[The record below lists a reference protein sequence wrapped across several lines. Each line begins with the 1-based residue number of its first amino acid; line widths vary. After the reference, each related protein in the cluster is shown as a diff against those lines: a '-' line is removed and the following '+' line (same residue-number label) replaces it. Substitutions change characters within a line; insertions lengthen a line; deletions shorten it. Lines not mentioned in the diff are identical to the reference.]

1 MPTLLQDL
9 KFSLRLLAKT
19 PGFTL
24 TAIVVLALGIGVNT
38 GIFSVVHAFTFSA
51 RPFPHAEQIQ
61 QLYTQDTKNPK
72 KYRLFSYPIYRDL
85 REQTGTFSGV
95 LAHTL
100 AMAGIGDGADARRTF
115 VALVSAN
122 YFDVLGVKLIRG
134 RAFTPAEEAP
144 GSAAPVVIASHLYWK
159 KTGFNPGLV
168 GSTIRV
174 NERAF
179 TVVGIAPEN
188 FTGTMMLFGP
198 ELYFPLG
205 MYDILSNDFEGEN
218 RRTLEHRDAYNLFL
232 VGRLAP
238 GVAPAA
244 ANAALKAYAA
254 NLEKAWPVEQK
265 DQTFLAGPL
274 PRLSTSDGPSQEGEL
289 AIVGAL
295 LLSMTGIVLLIAS
308 LNLANMLLARGAARR
323 KEFAIRLALGG
334 GRGRII
340 RQLLTEGLVL
350 ALAGGSVGLGLALW
364 SSDLLMGSLEVLMP
378 VSIFYS
384 SAPTAAIV
392 GATLGFSLLA
402 TLFFALGPALKLSRS
417 DVLTDLKEQAGED
430 TVPHRRRWLP
440 RNPLVVAQIAL
451 SLALLTCA
459 GLFIRGALK
468 AGSADIGF
476 SAENTI
482 IVEADASLGGYDE
495 TRASQLY
502 QDASA
507 KLAAIPGVQSASI
520 ATTVPFGFI
529 SLGRPVQRAGL
540 RPAKDAKPATAA
552 EGLAFDS
559 RWNSVGADYFATLG
573 LPILRGRPF
582 TKAECEQKGAP
593 PVAIIDE
600 TLAQKLWPEGD
611 ALGQRIQYAD
621 SQAARAPDGGGGGGT
636 VSASENIA
644 ASKEE
649 MARTIEIVGI
659 VSTIRTRLFAK
670 KNREFAIY
678 VPFAQ
683 GYHSNVQFHVRPA
696 GNSPE
701 AATALIDAVRREVRD
716 AAPSVPVFKVRTFR
730 QHLDGAAD
738 FWITRTGALLF
749 AIFGGLALLLAVVG
763 LYGVK
768 AYSVSRRTREIGI
781 RMALGAEPGTVQR
794 MILREGLVMTLAG
807 AGLGLLFAFGLG
819 QACASMLYEV
829 SPMDPLAFTLA
840 PAVLFLT
847 AMVAC
852 YLPARKATRV
862 NPLTALRSE

>member
-1 MPTLLQDL
+1 MQDL
-9 KFSLRLLAKT
+9 KYAIRLLLKT

-24 TAIVVLALGIGVNT
+24 TAIAVLALGIGVNT
-38 GIFSVVHAFTFSA
+38 GIFSVVHAFVFSA
-51 RPFPHAEQIQ
+51 RPFPQPEQVQ
-61 QLYTQDTKNPK
+61 QLYTQDTRNPK
-72 KYRLFSYPIYRDL
+72 KYRLFSYPTYRDL
-85 REQTGTFSGV
+85 NEQTGTFSGI
-95 LAHTL
+95 LAHNL
-100 AMAGIGDGADARRTF
+100 AMAGIGDGADARRSF
-115 VALVSAN
+115 VGIVSAN
-122 YFDVLGVKLIRG
+122 YFDVLGVKLVRG
-134 RAFTPAEEAP
+134 RAFTRAEEAP
-144 GSAAPVVIASHLYWK
+144 GSAAPVVIASHLYWQR
-159 KTGFNPGLV
+159 TGFNPDLV

-174 NERAF
+174 NERVY

-205 MYDILSNDFEGEN
+205 MYDLLSNDFEGET
-218 RRTLEHRDAYNLFL
+218 RRTLEHRNAYNLFL

-238 GVAPAA
+238 GVSATA
-244 ANAALKAYAA
+244 ANAALKAYAT
-254 NLEKAWPVEQK
+254 NLEQAWPVEQK
-265 DQTFLAGPL
+265 EQTFLCGPL
-274 PRLSTSDGPSQEGEL
+274 PRLSTSDGPSSESQL
-289 AIVGAL
+289 AVVGL
-295 LLSMTGIVLLIAS
+295 LLLGMAGIVLLIAS

-350 ALAGGSVGLGLALW
+350 ALAGGTVGLGLALW
-364 SSDLLMGSLEVLMP
+364 SSDLLMGSLGLLMP
-378 VSIFYS
+378 VSIFWS

-402 TLFFALGPALKLSRS
+402 TLFFALGPSLKLSRA

-430 TVPHRRRWLP
+430 VVPHRRRWLP

-468 AGSADIGF
+468 AGGADIGF
-476 SAENTI
+476 AAENTV

-495 TRASQLY
+495 TRAIQLY
-502 QDASA
+502 RHAGD
-507 KLAAIPGVQSASI
+507 KLATIPGVQSASI
-520 ATTVPFGFI
+520 ASTVPFGFI

-559 RWNSVGADYFATLG
+559 RWNSVGADYFASIG
-573 LPILRGRPF
+573 LPLVRGRAF
-582 TKAECEQKGAP
+582 TRAECEQKGAP
-593 PVAIIDE
+593 EVAIIDE
-600 TLAQKLWPEGD
+600 ALAQKLWPDGD

-621 SQAARAPDGGGGGGT
+621 ADAARAAGGSSGGGAVG
-636 VSASENIA
+636 ASESITA
-644 ASKEE
+644 KKDEA
-649 MARTIEIVGI
+649 ARTLEIVGI
-659 VSTIRTRLFAK
+659 VPSIRTSFFAK
-670 KNREFAIY
+670 RTDSRAIY

-683 GYHSNVQFHVRPA
+683 GFMSNVQFHVRPA
-696 GNSPE
+696 VNSP
-701 AATALIDAVRREVRD
+701 AAASALIDAVRREVRD
-716 AAPSVPVFKVRTFR
+716 AAPGVPVFKVRTFR

-738 FWITRTGALLF
+738 LWIIRMGAMLF

-768 AYSVSRRTREIGI
+768 AYAVSRRTREIGI

-794 MILREGLVMTLAG
+794 MILREGLVMTLSG
-807 AGLGLLFAFGLG
+807 AGLGLLLAFGLG

-852 YLPARKATRV
+852 YIPARKATRIS
-862 NPLTALRSE
+862 PLTALRSE

>member
-1 MPTLLQDL
+1 MHTLLQDL

-24 TAIVVLALGIGVNT
+24 TAIAVLALGIGVNT
-38 GIFSVVHAFTFSA
+38 GIFSVVHAFVFSA
-51 RPFPHAEQIQ
+51 RPFPHAEQVQ

-72 KYRLFSYPIYRDL
+72 KYRLFSYPTYRDL
-85 REQTGTFSGV
+85 LGQTGTFSGI
-95 LAHTL
+95 LAHNL
-100 AMAGIGDGADARRTF
+100 AMAGIGDGADARRSF
-115 VALVSAN
+115 VGIVSAN

-134 RAFTPAEEAP
+134 RAFTLAEEAP
-144 GSAAPVVIASHLYWK
+144 GSAVPVTIASHLYWK
-159 KTGFNPGLV
+159 KTGFNPNLV
-168 GSTIRV
+168 GSTIRI
-174 NERAF
+174 NERPY

-205 MYDILSNDFEGEN
+205 AYDILSNDFDGEN
-218 RRTLEHRDAYNLFL
+218 KRTLEHRNAYNLFL

-238 GVAPAA
+238 GVSPTA
-244 ANAALKAYAA
+244 ANAALKAYATH
-254 NLEKAWPVEQK
+254 LEQAWPVEQK
-265 DQTFLAGPL
+265 EQTFLCGPL
-274 PRLSTSDGPSQEGEL
+274 PRLSTSDGPASESEL
-289 AIVGAL
+289 SMIGL
-295 LLSMTGIVLLIAS
+295 LLLGMTGIVLLIAS
-308 LNLANMLLARGAARR
+308 LNLANMLLARGTARR

-350 ALAGGSVGLGLALW
+350 AFAGGTLGLVLALW
-364 SSDLLMGSLEVLMP
+364 SSDLFMGSLSVLMP
-378 VSIFYS
+378 VTIFYS

-402 TLFFALGPALKLSRS
+402 TLFFALGPAFKLSRT

-430 TVPHRRRWLP
+430 AMPHRRRWLP

-468 AGSADIGF
+468 AGGADIGF
-476 SAENTI
+476 AAENTV

-495 TRASQLY
+495 TRAIQLY
-502 QDASA
+502 RNAGD

-520 ATTVPFGFI
+520 ASTVPFGFI
-529 SLGRPVQRAGL
+529 SLGRPIQRAGL

-552 EGLAFDS
+552 EGLAFDA
-559 RWNSVGADYFATLG
+559 RWNSVGADYFSAIG
-573 LPILRGRPF
+573 LPVVRGRTF
-582 TKAECEQKGAP
+582 TKAETEQKGAP
-593 PVAIIDE
+593 LVAIIDE
-600 TLAQKLWPEGD
+600 GLAKKLWPEGD
-611 ALGQRIQYAD
+611 ALGQHIQYAD
-621 SQAARAPDGGGGGGT
+621 ADAARAAGGSGGGGAVG
-636 VSASENIA
+636 ASENIA

-649 MARTIEIVGI
+649 VSKTMEIVGI
-659 VSTIRTRLFAK
+659 VPSIRTSYFSKWADNK
-670 KNREFAIY
+670 AIY

-683 GYHSNVQFHVRPA
+683 GFMSNVQFHVRPA
-696 GNSPE
+696 VNSRE
-701 AATALIDAVRREVRD
+701 AASALIDAVRREVRD
-716 AAPSVPVFKVRTFR
+716 AAPGVPVFKVRTFR

-738 FWITRTGALLF
+738 LWIIRMGALLF

-794 MILREGLVMTLAG
+794 MILREGLFMTLSGG
-807 AGLGLLFAFGLG
+807 ALGLLLALGLG

-829 SPMDPLAFTLA
+829 SPMDPLAFSLA
-840 PAVLFLT
+840 PAVLFVT
-847 AMVAC
+847 AMAAC

-862 NPLTALRSE
+862 SPLKALRSE